1 MASSVTLKCGKCTK
15 SFDVPED
22 CLQREVNCPFC
33 FNSLRINLHGNNEAI
48 VDRRSETML
57 ARDHIRPSES
67 DVMHGGDCIEFNCP
81 HCSAAIEVAQDE
93 YSSMSGKAFQC
104 PSCAN
109 PLKVPVACAHCGQ
122 LMSPEGAFCDYCG
135 KPRIKSP
142 LKLRQNNLVLNHP
155 VIGAAGVVHAN
166 PASTLGYAGFWKR
179 FAASILDAIITAVG
193 GMAVV
198 FAFRMALVLDG
209 TDDPYVL
216 AIIEYFLGVAL
227 GWIYF
232 AVMESSSSQ
241 GTPGKL
247 ALGIRVTDLNGN
259 RISFGKAT
267 GRYFG
272 KILSSLILLFGY
284 LMVAFTE
291 KKQGLHDMMAGCLV
305 VNK

>member
-1 MASSVTLKCGKCTK
+1 MANSVTLKCGKCTK

-33 FNSLRINLHGNNEAI
+33 FNSLRINVHGNNEAI
-48 VDRRSETML
+48 FDRRSEAMP

-67 DVMHGGDCIEFNCP
+67 DVMHGDDCIEFNCP

-109 PLKVPVACAHCGQ
+109 PLQVPVSCAHCGQ
-122 LMSPEGAFCDYCG
+122 LMSSEGAFCDYCG
-135 KPRIKSP
+135 KPKTKSP
-142 LKLRQNNLVLNHP
+142 LKLRQNQFINQP
-155 VIGAAGVVHAN
+155 VIASPAGETAIPSRVL
-166 PASTLGYAGFWKR
+166 TYAGFWKR
-179 FAASILDAIITAVG
+179 FAASILDIVITTIGVG
-193 GMAVV
+193 TIRFLYQMS
-198 FAFRMALVLDG
+198 LLLDG
-209 TDDPYVL
+209 TDDPATLILLDSFIGITLV
-216 AIIEYFLGVAL
+216 
-227 GWIYF
+227 WIYY

-247 ALGIRVTDLNGN
+247 ALGIRVTDLYGN
-259 RISFGKAT
+259 RIGFGKAS

-272 KILSSLILLFGY
+272 KILSILILFFGY
-284 LMVAFTE
+284 FMAAFTE
-291 KKQGLHDMMAGCLV
+291 RKQGLHDMMAGCLV